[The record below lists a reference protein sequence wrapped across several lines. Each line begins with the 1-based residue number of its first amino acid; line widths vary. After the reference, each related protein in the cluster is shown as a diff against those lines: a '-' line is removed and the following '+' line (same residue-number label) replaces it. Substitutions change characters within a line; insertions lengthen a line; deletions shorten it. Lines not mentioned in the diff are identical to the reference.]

1 MVWPPRAAAWNES
14 GSGESPSGRAA
25 DFYSAVRRFERI
37 VSSDS
42 NIFSEK
48 AGEPLRSR
56 ERATND
62 NAILSRGREVSSPR
76 QAEAEFAE
84 QHSPDPALRKTGIH
98 VIGDMPWGAHLCVFF
113 ETKADLLN
121 TAATYFAAGLA
132 SNEFCVWVVSD
143 PITAENAKTL
153 LAREIPDFDQHLA
166 YRRIEI
172 LDGTEWY
179 IKGDKFDLN
188 KVNGGWSEKLNG
200 ALARGYEGMRVSGNA
215 FWFESKYWKG
225 FRDYEHEL
233 DRSLAGQKMIALCT
247 YSLQTSRAVDM
258 LDVARAHQCTITRR
272 NGSWELLE
280 TPDLTQA
287 KWEIEKLSGA
297 LDVMLEPFPGHELL
311 TPRERATLAQIV
323 RGASNKEAARALGI
337 GPRTVEFHRENI
349 MRKLSAKNATD
360 LVHCM
365 LCDSFKSRR
374 RLEAEILL
382 LRHRL
387 NCGSLDPPI
396 AALRNADSAADK

>member
-1 MVWPPRAAAWNES
+1 M
-14 GSGESPSGRAA
+14 
-25 DFYSAVRRFERI
+25 RRFERI
-37 VSSDS
+37 VLPDS
-42 NIFSEK
+42 NKFSEK

-62 NAILSRGREVSSPR
+62 NAILSQGRKVPSPR
-76 QAEAEFAE
+76 RAGAEFVE
-84 QHSPDPALRKTGIH
+84 HSPDPALRKTGIH
-98 VIGDMPWGAHLCVFF
+98 VMGDMPWGAHICVFF

-121 TAATYFAAGLA
+121 IAATYFAAGLA
-132 SNEFCVWVVSD
+132 SNEFCVWAVSD
-143 PITAENAKTL
+143 PITAENAKMV

-166 YRRIEI
+166 YGRIEI
-172 LDGTEWY
+172 LDGTECY
-179 IKGDKFDLN
+179 INGDKCDLN
-188 KVNGGWSEKLNG
+188 IITNGWSEKLNA
-200 ALARGYEGMRVSGNA
+200 ALARGYDGMRVSGNA
-215 FWFESKYWKG
+215 FWFESRYGMG
-225 FRDYEHEL
+225 FHDYEHEL

-247 YSLQTSRAVDM
+247 YSLQASRAVDM
-258 LDVARAHQCTITRR
+258 LDVAHAHQCTVTRR
-272 NGSWELLE
+272 NGSWEFLE
-280 TPDLTQA
+280 TPGLTQA
-287 KWEIEKLSGA
+287 KSGIEKLSGA
-297 LDVMLEPFPGHELL
+297 LDIMLEPFPGHELL

-387 NCGSLDPPI
+387 NCGSLDPAI
-396 AALRNADSAADK
+396 AAPRNAESAGDE

>member
-1 MVWPPRAAAWNES
+1 MW
-14 GSGESPSGRAA
+14 
-25 DFYSAVRRFERI
+25 RFERI
-37 VSSDS
+37 VLPDS
-42 NIFSEK
+42 NIFIEK
-48 AGEPLRSR
+48 AGEPVPSR
-56 ERATND
+56 ERATNE

-76 QAEAEFAE
+76 RAEAEFAE
-84 QHSPDPALRKTGIH
+84 SHSPDPALRKTGIH
-98 VIGDMPWGAHLCVFF
+98 LMGDMPWGAHICVFF

-132 SNEFCVWVVSD
+132 SNEYCVWAVSD
-143 PITAENAKTL
+143 PITAKSAKTL

-166 YRRIEI
+166 YGRIEI
-172 LDGTEWY
+172 FDATEWY
-179 IKGDKFDLN
+179 DKFDLN
-188 KVNGGWSEKLNG
+188 KITGGWSEKLNG
-200 ALARGYEGMRVSGNA
+200 ALARGYEGMRISDNA
-215 FWFESKYWKG
+215 FWFESRYGKG

-247 YSLQTSRAVDM
+247 YSLQASRAVDM
-258 LDVARAHQCTITRR
+258 LDVARAHQCTMTRR
-272 NGSWELLE
+272 NGSWEFLE
-280 TPDLTQA
+280 APGLTQA
-287 KWEIEKLSGA
+287 KSGIEKLSGA
-297 LDVMLEPFPGHELL
+297 LDIMLEPFPGHELL

-387 NCGSLDPPI
+387 NCGSLDPPT
-396 AALRNADSAADK
+396 AALRNAESAGDE